1 MKTTP
6 QRIAC
11 VATAGLLLGLI
22 PLTANAQQRLED
34 RLTRI
39 ERLLDSGAL
48 TDMANQQDQM
58 RRTLQDLQ
66 GEVDLLRRDLDEIKR
81 RQHDHYLDTDRR
93 LRQLENSASQAVTPA
108 APAADDSAP
117 ASSEADGEATD
128 YQAAFALLKS
138 GQYAQAAAAF
148 ERFLQRYPQGQYTA
162 NALYWLGE
170 SHYVVRD
177 FTKALPYFQRVLN
190 EHPASGKSPD
200 ALLKIG
206 FIHHEQGDN
215 AQARKVLEKVKADYP
230 NTTAA
235 ALAEQRL
242 LRISSR

>member
-6 QRIAC
+6 QRIAYV
-11 VATAGLLLGLI
+11 VAASLLLGLV
-22 PLTANAQQRLED
+22 PLTASAQQRLEE
-34 RLTRI
+34 RLVRI

-58 RRTLQDLQ
+58 RQTLQHLQ

-93 LRQLENSASQAVTPA
+93 LRQLENTASKAVTPA
-108 APAADDSAP
+108 AGDSDP

-138 GQYAQAAAAF
+138 GQYAQAATAF

-177 FTKALPYFQRVLN
+177 FAKALPHFQRVLD

-206 FIHHEQGDN
+206 FIHHEQGND

-242 LRISSR
+242 LRISSSSR